1 MRKKKCYIYTRVST
15 AAQTEGYSL
24 EAQQERLREYA
35 DYKNLEIAGEY
46 CDAGKSGKSI
56 VGRPAFL
63 QMLDDISSEKDNISF
78 VLVFKLSR
86 FGRNAADILKSLQ
99 LLEDYE
105 VDLICVE
112 DAIDSSTPGGKLTL
126 TILSAVAEIERENIN
141 VQFMAGKMQKILNG
155 GWPGGPAPY
164 GYRSVNKELVVE
176 PEEAEIVKLI
186 FDRYIQDD
194 GTLNG
199 VAIWLNNNGY
209 SRISKGEVKPFTY
222 DFIVNVLDN
231 PTYHGKINYF
241 RRTNIKGIRKNPKDA
256 VEVDGIHEAIIDED
270 LWQQAREKREASS
283 GRQEKVDEPDR
294 VSLLSGLIKCPAC
307 GNGLIATKNKH
318 VNKNRGG
325 HYKTIHYY
333 SCRYYRKSA
342 GRTCEFK
349 HTYNQAKI
357 DSAVFEIVSNLAAHP
372 AFEKAMAMAAGG
384 DESVE
389 AYEKR
394 MKEIRKDLYHQEH
407 EKNRVG
413 AELDN
418 LDVLSDD
425 YDTEYER
432 IQAEMDDIYDR
443 IESLEL
449 SLKKIKKK
457 CSEARQGVSSI
468 EGIKKILKNFGK
480 FYEKLTSEEQR
491 ELYRQ
496 FIERIEVYPEEQE
509 DGRVLKSIYFRFPVR
524 YGETDTIETWIGAE
538 DEPDDEI
545 AFVLDCSEVQ
555 VTVAEAKATYAE
567 IRAYV
572 LEHTGMKVSSLYIA
586 QIKRK
591 YGIDVGIA
599 YNKPEQNK
607 NHVPVCPVEKELAI
621 MDALKAFRMLT
632 EDTEY
637 MEAALNAGG
646 GLQP

>member
-1 MRKKKCYIYTRVST
+1 MKKKKCYIYMRVST

-56 VGRPAFL
+56 AGRPAFL

-126 TILSAVAEIERENIN
+126 TILSAVAEIERENIS
-141 VQFMAGKMQKILNG
+141 VQFMSGKMQKLLNG
-155 GWPGGPAPY
+155 GWPGGAVPY
-164 GYRSVNKELVVE
+164 GYRNVNKELVIE
-176 PEEAEIVKLI
+176 PSEAEIVNLI
-186 FDRYIQDD
+186 FEKYIQDD

-199 VAIWLNNNGY
+199 VAIWLNDNGY
-209 SRISKGEVKPFTY
+209 TRISKGDEKSFTY

-231 PTYHGKINYF
+231 PVYHGKLNYN
-241 RRTNIKGIRKNPKDA
+241 RRTNLKGIKMKPKDA
-256 VEVDGIHEAIIDED
+256 IEVDGIHEAIVSDE
-270 LWQQAREKREASS
+270 LWQQVRDKREACSANND
-283 GRQEKVDEPDR
+283 KVDEPER

-307 GNGLIATKNKH
+307 GNGLIASKNKH

-342 GRTCEFK
+342 GRTCGFK

-357 DSAVFEIVSNLAAHP
+357 DSAVYEIVSNLSTHP
-372 AFEKAMAMAAGG
+372 VFEEALAKAYDG

-394 MKEIRKDLYHQEH
+394 MRSIRKDLYHQEH
-407 EKNRVG
+407 EKKRLG

-418 LDVLSDD
+418 LDVLSAS
-425 YDTEYER
+425 YDSDYER
-432 IQAEMDDIYDR
+432 LQDEIDMIYDR
-443 IESLEL
+443 IESLEM
-449 SLKKIKKK
+449 SLRQIKKK
-457 CSEARQGVSSI
+457 HKEAKK
-468 EGIKKILKNFGK
+468 GIRSVDGIRTVLQNFGR
-480 FYEKLTSEEQR
+480 FFEKMTCEEQK
-491 ELYRQ
+491 ELYHQ

-524 YGETDTIETWIGAE
+524 YGEKDTIETWLASSE
-538 DEPDDEI
+538 KPDEEI
-545 AFVLDCSEVQ
+545 AFVLDCGEVQ

-586 QIKRK
+586 QVKRK
-591 YGIDVGIA
+591 YGIDIGKA
-599 YNKPEQNK
+599 YNKPEENK
-607 NHVPVCPVEKELAI
+607 NRVPTCPKEKELAI
-621 MDALKAFRMLT
+621 MDALKAFRMLA

-637 MEAALNAGG
+637 MEAAL
-646 GLQP
+646 

>member
-112 DAIDSSTPGGKLTL
+112 DAIDSSTAGGKLTL

-637 MEAALNAGG
+637 MEAAV
-646 GLQP
+646 

>member
-509 DGRVLKSIYFRFPVR
+509 DGRVLKSINFRFPVR

-637 MEAALNAGG
+637 MEAAV
-646 GLQP
+646 

>member
-24 EAQQERLREYA
+24 EEQQERLREYA

-637 MEAALNAGG
+637 MEAAV
-646 GLQP
+646 

>member
-457 CSEARQGVSSI
+457 CNEAKQGVNSI
-468 EGIKKILKNFGK
+468 EGIKKILKNFEK

-637 MEAALNAGG
+637 MEAAV
-646 GLQP
+646 

>member
-56 VGRPAFL
+56 VGRPEFL

-241 RRTNIKGIRKNPKDA
+241 RRTNLKGVRKNPKDA
-256 VEVDGIHEAIIDED
+256 VEVDGIHEAIIDEA

-349 HTYNQAKI
+349 HTYNQTKI

-425 YDTEYER
+425 YDTEYEQ
-432 IQAEMDDIYDR
+432 IQPEMDDIYDR

-509 DGRVLKSIYFRFPVR
+509 DGRVLKSIHFRFPVR

-538 DEPDDEI
+538 GEPDDEI

-591 YGIDVGIA
+591 YGIDIGIA

-607 NHVPVCPVEKELAI
+607 NRVPVCPVEKELAI

-637 MEAALNAGG
+637 MEAAV
-646 GLQP
+646 

>member
-63 QMLDDISSEKDNISF
+63 QMLDDVSSEKDNISF

-86 FGRNAADILKSLQ
+86 FGRNVADILKSLQ

-112 DAIDSSTPGGKLTL
+112 DAIDSSTAGGKLTL

-141 VQFMAGKMQKILNG
+141 VQFMAGKMQKLLNG

-164 GYRSVNKELVVE
+164 GYRSVNKELVIE
-176 PEEAEIVKLI
+176 PAEAEIVKLI
-186 FDRYIQDD
+186 FERYIQED

-199 VAIWLNNNGY
+199 VAIWLNDNGY
-209 SRISKGEVKPFTY
+209 SRISKGDEKPFTY
-222 DFIVNVLDN
+222 DFIVNILDN
-231 PTYHGKINYF
+231 PVYHGKLMYN
-241 RRTNIKGIRKNPKDA
+241 RRTNLKGVKRKTKDEL
-256 VEVDGIHEAIIDED
+256 EVDGIHQAIISDD
-270 LWQQAREKREASS
+270 LWQQVREKRETCSANND
-283 GRQEKVDEPDR
+283 KVDEPDR
-294 VSLLSGLIKCPAC
+294 VSILSGLIKCPAC
-307 GNGLIATKNKH
+307 GKGLIASKNKH
-318 VNKNRGG
+318 INKNRGG

-333 SCRYYRKSA
+333 SCRHYRRSA
-342 GRTCEFK
+342 GRICGFK
-349 HTYNQAKI
+349 HTYNQDKI
-357 DSAVFEIVSNLAAHP
+357 DSAIYEIVSNLGTHP
-372 AFEKAMAMAAGG
+372 MFEKAMADAAGG
-384 DESVE
+384 TASVE
-389 AYEKR
+389 AYEKQ
-394 MKEIRKDLYHQEH
+394 MKGIRKDLYHQEH
-407 EKNRVG
+407 EKNRLG

-418 LDVLSDD
+418 LDVLSEN
-425 YDTEYER
+425 YDEAYDS
-432 IQAEMDDIYDR
+432 IQNQIDDIYDR
-443 IESLEL
+443 IEKLEL
-449 SLKKIKKK
+449 SLKCVMKKYKDAKKGVRSIDNIKT
-457 CSEARQGVSSI
+457 
-468 EGIKKILKNFGK
+468 ILQDFGK
-480 FYEKLTSEEQR
+480 FYDKMTCEERR

-524 YGETDTIETWIGAE
+524 YGEMDTIETWIKADGKP
-538 DEPDDEI
+538 DEEI
-545 AFVLDCSEVQ
+545 VFVLDCSKVQ

-591 YGIDVGIA
+591 YGIDVGEA
-599 YNKPEQNK
+599 YNKPVKNK
-607 NHVPVCPVEKELAI
+607 NHVPKCPVEKELAI

-637 MEAALNAGG
+637 REAAV
-646 GLQP
+646 

>member
-141 VQFMAGKMQKILNG
+141 VQFMTGKMQKILNG

-176 PEEAEIVKLI
+176 PEEAKIVKLI
-186 FDRYIQDD
+186 FDKYIQDG

-209 SRISKGEVKPFTY
+209 SQISKGEVKPFTY

-256 VEVDGIHEAIIDED
+256 VEVDGIHEAIIGED
-270 LWQQAREKREASS
+270 LWWKVREKREASS

-357 DSAVFEIVSNLAAHP
+357 DSAVYEIVSNLAAHP

-407 EKNRVG
+407 EKNHVG

-425 YDTEYER
+425 YDMEYER

-457 CSEARQGVSSI
+457 CNEAKRGVSSI

-480 FYEKLTSEEQR
+480 FYERLTSEEQR

-509 DGRVLKSIYFRFPVR
+509 DGRVLKSIHFQFPVR
-524 YGETDTIETWIGAE
+524 YGETDTIENWIGAE
-538 DEPDDEI
+538 GEPDEEI

-599 YNKPEQNK
+599 FNKPEQNK

-637 MEAALNAGG
+637 MEAAV
-646 GLQP
+646 